1 MNDLIEDFEN
11 AFRKLSNNKFLE
23 NSRPGG
29 DMPYFILPYSIEHEN
44 TIDKQV
50 ENLQKRLQNEGLKI
64 LTINLYDASIDILKG
79 KNGLEKMFQLET
91 KRSKTYFL
99 KALQSALQIQ
109 QVFMPYIHQKM
120 EESQPNIIFI
130 TGVAAVFPY
139 IRSHYV
145 LNNLQNITGS
155 TPMLMFYPGEYS
167 GRNLKLFNLLQD
179 DNYYRALNIK
189 QFNI

>member
-1 MNDLIEDFEN
+1 
-11 AFRKLSNNKFLE
+11 
-23 NSRPGG
+23 
-29 DMPYFILPYSIEHEN
+29 
-44 TIDKQV
+44 
-50 ENLQKRLQNEGLKI
+50 
-64 LTINLYDASIDILKG
+64 
-79 KNGLEKMFQLET
+79 
-91 KRSKTYFL
+91 
-99 KALQSALQIQ
+99 LQIQ

>member
-1 MNDLIEDFEN
+1 MNDLIEDFEHV
-11 AFRKLSNNKFLE
+11 FQKLSKDKFLE

-29 DMPYFILPYSIEHEN
+29 DMPYFILPYKIQYEN
-44 TIDKQV
+44 DIDKQV
-50 ENLQKRLQNEGLKI
+50 ENLQKRLQNEGMKI
-64 LTINLYDASIDILKG
+64 LTINLYDASIDILKN
-79 KNGLEKMFQLET
+79 KNGLDKMFQLEE
-91 KRSKTYFL
+91 KRNKSYFL

-109 QVFMPYIHQKM
+109 QVFMPYFEQKIK
-120 EESQPNIIFI
+120 ENQPQTIFV

-139 IRSHYV
+139 IRSHNI
-145 LNNLQNITGS
+145 LNNIQSVTGNI
-155 TPMLMFYPGEYS
+155 PMLMFYPGEYS